1 MLEELF
7 GVSFNL
13 VKESNS
19 EQQEY
24 EQEDYEDD
32 CEEDYDD
39 DYDDDYEDLKDI
51 QDSILD
57 NNKTQHIQESVVY
70 NEGVNVQSVTNQN
83 ARTTVTTSKGGQ
95 KSLSNATLLARS
107 ENNQIKP

>member
-19 EQQEY
+19 EQLEY
-24 EQEDYEDD
+24 EQDDYED
-32 CEEDYDD
+32 DYDD
-39 DYDDDYEDLKDI
+39 DYDDDDDEDLKDI

-70 NEGVNVQSVTNQN
+70 NEGVNVQSVTNYQN
-83 ARTTVTTSKGGQ
+83 ARTTVTTSKGVQ
-95 KSLSNATLLARS
+95 KSLSNATLLA
-107 ENNQIKP
+107 